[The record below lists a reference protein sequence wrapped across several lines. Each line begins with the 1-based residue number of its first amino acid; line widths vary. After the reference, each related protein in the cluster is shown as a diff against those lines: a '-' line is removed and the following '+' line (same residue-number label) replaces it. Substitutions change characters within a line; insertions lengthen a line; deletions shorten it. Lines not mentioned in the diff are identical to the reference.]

1 MKRDTGYTLTELL
14 VVLTIITLILSVSL
28 PYVAGMSSRGK
39 VRAAAREITALFRAA
54 RYEAVSKKKYIGF
67 EFLKKEDGYHFRKIQ
82 DGNAN
87 GIRKSDIQKGID
99 APLHGDLQIKNRYG
113 NIDFSILSRKSVR
126 KIPPG
131 KGVIENPDDPVKFG
145 RSDIISFSPS
155 GHASSGS
162 IYISDGMNHMMG
174 IVVFGPTVRIRVW
187 DYDYEQNKWRR

>member
-14 VVLTIITLILSVSL
+14 MVLLVIVLILSISI
-28 PYVAGMSSRGK
+28 PYMAGMISRGK

-54 RYEAVSKKKYIGF
+54 RFEAVSKRKYIGF

-87 GIRKSDIQKGID
+87 GIRKSDINKGVDI
-99 APLHGDLQIKNRYG
+99 PLDGDWQIRNRYG
-113 NIDFSILSRKSVR
+113 NIDFSILTGKPIK

-131 KGVIENPDDPVKFG
+131 TGIIENPDDPIKFG

-162 IYISDGMNHMMG
+162 IYISDEKSHMMG

-187 DYDYEQNKWRR
+187 DYDYEQSLWRR